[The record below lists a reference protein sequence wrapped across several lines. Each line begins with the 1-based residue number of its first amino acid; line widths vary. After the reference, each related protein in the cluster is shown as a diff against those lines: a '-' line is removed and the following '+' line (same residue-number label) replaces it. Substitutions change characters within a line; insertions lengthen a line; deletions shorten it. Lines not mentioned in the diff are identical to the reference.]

1 MYIGLYVLHNSYTV
15 FIYIQGDY
23 ILIIILDIFKR
34 ISYNLQNLLC
44 IHIRKLIELLLLHC
58 IYLYVY
64 MVICIQDYSMSVI
77 FEYFK
82 KKFITIHR
90 F

>member
-15 FIYIQGDY
+15 FIYIQGYY

-34 ISYNLQNLLC
+34 ISYNLHNLLC
-44 IHIRKLIELLLLHC
+44 IHFRKLIELLLLHC

-64 MVICIQDYSMSVI
+64 MVICIQDYSMSII
-77 FEYFK
+77 FKYFK